1 MPNNAR
7 KSLCCAFTLHNVGQG
22 LFYSGRIGR
31 FNMVY
36 DCGTQI
42 LNNSNSKK
50 AFLKNVIDKYSSV
63 LKKETIHLLVLS
75 HLHEDHVSGLE
86 YLLENNRNVDTVIL
100 PYLSPIERLLIA
112 AVHAQSD
119 QSFFAFI
126 SDPVVWLLNHKV
138 QHILLLGGS
147 EGENEIPDRP
157 PESPE
162 IPENPFEDPPKAAK
176 HLRDSFQD
184 DPELEKTYK
193 KEEAVDDGF
202 IERHKDRLSFKK
214 GFVQVALYTLWEM
227 IFYVKKVGYSKIEK
241 FESVVLKSFKVSSSK
256 EVLEKL
262 RASRENRKKL
272 AGYYKKYI
280 ENDLNETSLCIYHGP
295 VSNSKI
301 EIDHS
306 DMKIIENISWTN
318 VKHSVF
324 RSCNSM
330 FNSGGQLLTGDISL
344 SSDSDLDSFE
354 MRFRR
359 CSRDVSLLL
368 VPHHG
373 SFENWNSR
381 ILALFPE
388 IRIVALSAGKKN
400 SYGHPSPE
408 VVWDVNI
415 FGKFLVWCDEDHIAT
430 FRQIVYY

>member
-1 MPNNAR
+1 MSDNAN
-7 KSLCCAFTLHNVGQG
+7 KSLRCAFTLHNVGQG

-42 LNNSNSKK
+42 MNSNSKK
-50 AFLKNVIDKYSSV
+50 AFLKTVIDKYSST
-63 LKKETIHLLVLS
+63 LKKESIHLLVLS

-86 YLLENNRNVDTVIL
+86 YLFENNRNVDTVIL

-126 SDPVVWLLNHKV
+126 SDPVVWLLNHQV

-147 EGENEIPDRP
+147 EGENETPDRL

-162 IPENPFEDPPKAAK
+162 IPENPFEDPLETAK

-184 DPELEKTYK
+184 DPELEKIFK
-193 KEEAVDDGF
+193 REEAVDDGF

-214 GFVQVALYTLWEM
+214 GFTQVALYTLWEM
-227 IFYVKKVGYSKIEK
+227 IFYVKKVSYSKISK
-241 FESVVLKSFKVSSSK
+241 FESSVLKKLKVNSSK
-256 EVLEKL
+256 EALVKL
-262 RASRENRKKL
+262 QASSTNRNKL
-272 AGYYKKYI
+272 ADCYKKNI

-295 VSNSKI
+295 ISHSKT
-301 EIDHS
+301 ETDCSH
-306 DMKIIENISWTN
+306 MKIIENFSWTN

-324 RSCNSM
+324 RSCNSL

-354 MRFRR
+354 TNFRR
-359 CSRDVSLLL
+359 RSGNVSLLL
-368 VPHHG
+368 IPHHG

-381 ILALFPE
+381 ILALFPK
-388 IRIVALSAGKKN
+388 IRIVALSAGKTN

-408 VVWDVNI
+408 VVWDVNLL
-415 FGKFLVWCDEDHIAT
+415 GKFLVWCDEDHIAT

>member
-1 MPNNAR
+1 MSDNAN
-7 KSLCCAFTLHNVGQG
+7 KSLRCAFTLHNVGQG

-42 LNNSNSKK
+42 MNSNSKK
-50 AFLKNVIDKYSSV
+50 AFLKTVIDKYSST
-63 LKKETIHLLVLS
+63 LKKESIHLLVLS

-86 YLLENNRNVDTVIL
+86 YLFENNRNVDTVIL

-112 AVHAQSD
+112 AMHAKSG

-126 SDPVVWLLNHKV
+126 SDPVVWLLNHQV
-138 QHILLLGGS
+138 QHILLLGDS
-147 EGENEIPDRP
+147 EGENETPDRS
-157 PESPE
+157 PESPK
-162 IPENPFEDPPKAAK
+162 IPENPFEDPLEAAK

-184 DPELEKTYK
+184 DPELEKTYE

-214 GFVQVALYTLWEM
+214 GFAQVSLFHLWEM
-227 IFYVKKVGYSKIEK
+227 IFYVKKVSYSKIKK
-241 FESVVLKSFKVSSSK
+241 FESSVLKRFKVSSGK

-262 RASRENRKKL
+262 LASSTNRNKL
-272 AGYYKKYI
+272 TDCYKKNI

-295 VSNSKI
+295 ISHSKI
-301 EIDHS
+301 DADYS
-306 DMKIIENISWTN
+306 DMKTIENFSWTN

-324 RSCNSM
+324 RSCNSL

-354 MRFRR
+354 SHFRR
-359 CSRDVSLLL
+359 RSRDVSLLL

-381 ILALFPE
+381 ILALFPK
-388 IRIVALSAGKKN
+388 IRIVALSAGKTN

-408 VVWDVNI
+408 LVWDVNLC
-415 FGKFLVWCDEDHIAT
+415 GKFLVWCDEDHIAT